1 MFIAIAKEDYQYLTQ
16 NADAERAGEFA
27 TDTEHPIFLA
37 GTEEEAVKCITNYY
51 NMCLPEYDAE
61 LPKYVI
67 SEACGETY
75 VTGKFVVSVS
85 VI

>member
-1 MFIAIAKEDYQYLTQ
+1 MFIAIAREDYGYLTQ
-16 NADAERAGEFA
+16 NADAERACEFA

-51 NMCLPEYDAE
+51 NVYLSEYDTE

-67 SEACGETY
+67 SEAGGETY
-75 VTGKFVVSVS
+75 VTGKLTVSVS
-85 VI
+85 II

>member
-1 MFIAIAKEDYQYLTQ
+1 MFIAIAREDYQYLTQ
-16 NADAERAGEFA
+16 NADAERACEFT

-51 NMCLPEYDAE
+51 NVYFSEYDAE

-67 SEACGETY
+67 SEAGEETY
-75 VTGKFVVSVS
+75 ITGKLVVSVS